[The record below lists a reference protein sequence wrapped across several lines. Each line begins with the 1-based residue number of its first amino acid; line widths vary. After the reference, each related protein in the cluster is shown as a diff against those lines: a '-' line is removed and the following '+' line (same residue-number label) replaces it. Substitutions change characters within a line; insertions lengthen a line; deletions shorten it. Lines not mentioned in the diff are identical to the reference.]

1 MTDDAKY
8 VGLMLADLMDTA
20 AVTHQNTVATRAAV
34 NALVR
39 TLTELDPRFGK
50 LYAKRLA
57 SAKSGRAVV
66 QLNSVLDKQDK
77 QIRGLAATAQA
88 LRTSLEKPKK

>member
-20 AVTHQNTVATRAAV
+20 AVTHQNTVATLAAV
-34 NALVR
+34 DALVR
-39 TLTELDPRFGK
+39 TMTELDPRFGK

-57 SAKSGRAVV
+57 SAKSRPAVV
-66 QLNSVLDKQDK
+66 QLNSALDK

-88 LRTSLEKPKK
+88 LRASLENQKK

>member
-1 MTDDAKY
+1 MTHDAKY

-20 AVTHQNTVATRAAV
+20 AVTHQNTVSTLAAV

-39 TLTELDPRFGK
+39 TMTELDPRFGK

-57 SAKSGRAVV
+57 SAKSGPAV
-66 QLNSVLDKQDK
+66 QSNSVLDK
-77 QIRGLAATAQA
+77 QIRGLAATAQV
-88 LRTSLEKPKK
+88 LRASLENPKK

>member
-1 MTDDAKY
+1 MSHDAKY

-20 AVTHQNTVATRAAV
+20 AVTHQNTVATLAAV

-39 TLTELDPRFGK
+39 TMTELDPRFGK

-57 SAKSGRAVV
+57 SKKSGPAVV
-66 QLNSVLDKQDK
+66 QSNSVIER
-77 QIRGLAATAQA
+77 QIRALTATAQA
-88 LRTSLEKPKK
+88 LRASLENPKK

>member
-1 MTDDAKY
+1 MTHDAKY

-20 AVTHQNTVATRAAV
+20 TVTHQNTIATLAAV

-39 TLTELDPRFGK
+39 TMTELDPRFGK

-57 SAKSGRAVV
+57 SAKSGPAVA
-66 QLNSVLDKQDK
+66 QANSVLDK

-88 LRTSLEKPKK
+88 LRAGLENPKK

>member
-8 VGLMLADLMDTA
+8 VGLMLADLMDTV
-20 AVTHQNTVATRAAV
+20 AVTHQSTVATLAAV

-39 TLTELDPRFGK
+39 TMTELDPRFGK

-57 SAKSGRAVV
+57 SKSRPAVV
-66 QLNSVLDKQDK
+66 QLNSVLDK

-88 LRTSLEKPKK
+88 LRASLEDPKE

>member
-1 MTDDAKY
+1 MTHDAKY
-8 VGLMLADLMDTA
+8 IGLMLADLMDTA
-20 AVTHQNTVATRAAV
+20 AVTHQNTVATLAAV

-39 TLTELDPRFGK
+39 TMTELDPRFGK

-57 SAKSGRAVV
+57 SKKSAPAVV
-66 QLNSVLDKQDK
+66 QLNSVLDQ

-88 LRTSLEKPKK
+88 LRASLENPKK

>member
-1 MTDDAKY
+1 MDMTDDAKY
-8 VGLMLADLMDTA
+8 IGLMLADLMDTA
-20 AVTHQNTVATRAAV
+20 AVTHQNTVATLAAV
-34 NALVR
+34 SALVR
-39 TLTELDPRFGK
+39 TMTELDPRFGK

-66 QLNSVLDKQDK
+66 QLNSLLDK

-88 LRTSLEKPKK
+88 LRASLENPKK

>member
-20 AVTHQNTVATRAAV
+20 AVTHQNTVTTLAAV

-39 TLTELDPRFGK
+39 TMTELDPRFGK

-57 SAKSGRAVV
+57 SKKSGPAAA
-66 QLNSVLDKQDK
+66 QSNSVLDK

-88 LRTSLEKPKK
+88 LRASLENPKK

>member
-1 MTDDAKY
+1 MTDDSKY

-20 AVTHQNTVATRAAV
+20 AVTHQNTVAALAAV
-34 NALVR
+34 NALVQ
-39 TLTELDPRFGK
+39 TMTKLDPRFGK

-57 SAKSGRAVV
+57 SAKSGPAVV
-66 QLNSVLDKQDK
+66 QLNAALDK

-88 LRTSLEKPKK
+88 LRASLENPKK

>member
-1 MTDDAKY
+1 MTHDAKY

-20 AVTHQNTVATRAAV
+20 AVTHQNTVASLAAV

-39 TLTELDPRFGK
+39 TMTELDPRFGK

-57 SAKSGRAVV
+57 SKKSGSAVV
-66 QLNSVLDKQDK
+66 QLNSVIDK
-77 QIRGLAATAQA
+77 QIRGVAATAHA
-88 LRTSLEKPKK
+88 LRVRLENPKK

>member
-20 AVTHQNTVATRAAV
+20 AVTHQSTVATLAAV

-39 TLTELDPRFGK
+39 TMTELDPRFGK

-57 SAKSGRAVV
+57 SAKSRRAVV
-66 QLNSVLDKQDK
+66 QLNSVLDK

-88 LRTSLEKPKK
+88 LRASLENPKK

>member
-1 MTDDAKY
+1 MDMTDDAKY

-20 AVTHQNTVATRAAV
+20 AVTHQNTVATLAAV

-39 TLTELDPRFGK
+39 TMTELDPRFGK

-57 SAKSGRAVV
+57 SAKSGPAVV
-66 QLNSVLDKQDK
+66 QLNSVLDKQ
-77 QIRGLAATAQA
+77 IRGLAVTAQA
-88 LRTSLEKPKK
+88 LRASLENPKK